1 MSVYL
6 KNLAKKARGN
16 GKEHEHT
23 SKLYHDNYN
32 YMNKLSNR
40 NVIPPRRTAN
50 PISEK
55 AIKAAFFHPVSRIN
69 AAIVAT
75 QGT

>member
-1 MSVYL
+1 
-6 KNLAKKARGN
+6 
-16 GKEHEHT
+16 
-23 SKLYHDNYN
+23 
-32 YMNKLSNR
+32 
-40 NVIPPRRTAN
+40 VIPPRRTAN

-55 AIKAAFFHPVSRIN
+55 VIIAAFFHPISRIN

>member
-6 KNLAKKARGN
+6 KNLAKKSRGT

-23 SKLYHDNYN
+23 SKMYHDTYS
-32 YMNKLSNR
+32 YMNTLSNR
-40 NVIPPRRTAN
+40 NVIPPRRIAN

-55 AIKAAFFHPVSRIN
+55 LIRAAFFHPVSRIS
-69 AAIVAT
+69 AAIVAI
-75 QGT
+75 QGI